1 MKRLVRTLLAVVG
14 VLALV
19 TVGAVVYVTTFFNPE
34 DLKPRLVE
42 VVKEHTGLELA
53 LEGALSWSFY
63 PRIGVSVAEAEA
75 WLPEQPDDAVPFA
88 SFGHA
93 SVSLAFTPLL
103 KGEIAIDGLTLDGVS
118 LNLVRNA
125 DGEGNWESLL
135 ERLEGRGPDAEKA
148 LAPASAGPNLD
159 DSGGL
164 SVALNIA
171 SVEATNST
179 LRLVDHQADQEWLAE
194 SLKVSGSN
202 VNPAT
207 AFPLSA
213 TFSLKRFDK
222 LEGDRVTALHS
233 DIKFNSQVQ
242 LGLADQRH
250 VLSKMVLETNTQ
262 MAGISESQQATLS
275 SDELVLDLTQQ
286 RLHMAP
292 SKLDVSLL
300 DPRIGDK
307 RLPLSLGFELE
318 SSLADHTA
326 QLRDVTLTGPDSLSL
341 KGNLT
346 LRELATAPQY
356 EGQLRLEQ
364 MSLRPWLDRLH
375 VLPSMAGTSSL
386 SDVSLTTPVSGD
398 LEQLRLD
405 GLTLVL
411 DDSTFSGNAGARFD
425 GQRVDIALEGDQ
437 LDLDQYLP
445 SDDAQK
451 ASASLPGITAA
462 VAQEEAPALLPASW
476 LAQLDET
483 VALKLSELT
492 LGGQQFQDV
501 ALELQGEDGKHRLS
515 SFDAGFH
522 EGRLQADGQLDASTS
537 PMEWQLAP
545 RVQGVRL
552 DALLVSLGEDP
563 APMVGSLDA
572 QGDLTSHGN
581 SRDALLNNLN
591 GTIDAKVNDGSIPGN
606 NISQQLCSV
615 VARFEGEQATREWAE
630 DTRFDEIRGTFQI
643 RDGVAHNEDLL
654 ITLPGIEMTGEG
666 RLELATRAFEAKG
679 AARFL
684 DTADAACKV
693 NPRLQRV
700 AFPARCEGSLDSDSS
715 EWCSFD
721 VRAFS
726 RNLSE
731 LAGDEARGQLQ
742 EEVDERLGKEINK
755 HLGDEAGEELRDALR
770 GLFN

>member
-53 LEGALSWSFY
+53 LDGALSWSFY

-222 LEGDRVTALHS
+222 LEGDRVTALQS

-262 MAGISESQQATLS
+262 MAGISERQQATLS
-275 SDELVLDLTQQ
+275 SDELVLDLNQQ

-300 DPRIGDK
+300 APRLGDK

-356 EGQLRLEQ
+356 EGQLRLDPV
-364 MSLRPWLDRLH
+364 SLRPWLERLH
-375 VLPSMAGTSSL
+375 VLPNMAGNDAL
-386 SDVSLTTPVSGD
+386 SEVSLTTPVNGD
-398 LEQLRLD
+398 LKQLRFD
-405 GLTLVL
+405 GLTFVL

-425 GQRVDIALEGDQ
+425 GKRVNIDLEGDQ

-445 SDDAQK
+445 PDDAQ
-451 ASASLPGITAA
+451 ATASLPGIAVA

-476 LAQLDET
+476 LAQLDEA

-501 ALELQGEDGKHRLS
+501 TLNLQGERGKHRLTG
-515 SFDAGFH
+515 FEAGFH

-545 RVQGVRL
+545 KVQGVRL
-552 DALLVSLGEDP
+552 DSLLVSLGEDP
-563 APMVGSLDA
+563 APMVGSLEA
-572 QGDLTSHGN
+572 VGDLTSQGN

-591 GTIDAKVNDGSIPGN
+591 GKIDAQVNDGSIPGN

-615 VARFEGEQATREWAE
+615 AARFEGEQTTREWAE

-666 RLELATRAFEAKG
+666 RLELATRAFEARG

-700 AFPARCEGSLDSDSS
+700 ALPARCEGSLDSDSS

-731 LAGDEARGQLQ
+731 LAGDEARDELR
-742 EEVDERLGKEINK
+742 EEVDERLGNELNK